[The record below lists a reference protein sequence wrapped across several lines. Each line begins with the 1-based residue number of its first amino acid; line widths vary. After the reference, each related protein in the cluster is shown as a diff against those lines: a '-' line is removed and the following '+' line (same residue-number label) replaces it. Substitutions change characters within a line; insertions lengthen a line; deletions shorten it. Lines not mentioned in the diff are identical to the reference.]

1 MKKVFWTILAAALV
15 ILPLAVIGCKS
26 KVENVTEAPIAE
38 TPEALST
45 AEVAPE
51 PAETVASETIPP
63 TAAPEIAKTAA
74 GLAAPAKE
82 GRDKEIQ
89 IALKNAG
96 FYAGPIDGKIGPK
109 TKEAI
114 REFQKARGLK
124 ADGKIGT
131 KTWAELQKHLTA
143 R

>member
-124 ADGKIGT
+124 ADGKIGP

>member
-63 TAAPEIAKTAA
+63 TAAP
-74 GLAAPAKE
+74 
-82 GRDKEIQ
+82 
-89 IALKNAG
+89 
-96 FYAGPIDGKIGPK
+96 
-109 TKEAI
+109 
-114 REFQKARGLK
+114 
-124 ADGKIGT
+124 
-131 KTWAELQKHLTA
+131 
-143 R
+143 